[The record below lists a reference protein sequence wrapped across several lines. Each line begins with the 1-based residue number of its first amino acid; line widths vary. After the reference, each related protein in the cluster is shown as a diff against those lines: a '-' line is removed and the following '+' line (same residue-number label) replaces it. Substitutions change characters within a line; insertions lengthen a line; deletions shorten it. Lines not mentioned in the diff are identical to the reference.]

1 MLVRPFSLDMTP
13 GGVPLQIHVSQY
25 DSDQQLALSLF
36 SSQGTLIVP
45 PSGVTAMIRGTK
57 LDGNGI
63 SYSCPLTFEDDVP
76 IVTVQLTKQM
86 TAIAG
91 KNPFEIVLTA
101 TDLAG
106 DTYELPSATFY
117 LKVKRAAMD
126 YDTVDSDS
134 DIMEII
140 DVMSKADQ
148 LIEAA
153 ETIEEA
159 AEEIKKGG
167 YVGHDEMEAL
177 EEDVGQLE
185 NKVNTIQR
193 TLAQKVQGGYV
204 QDSSLYL
211 VTDGSGTL
219 GPFSGMGG
227 GGGGGGGGSSDSTM
241 VMNNTTGW
249 TSTTIAEGGSCVLKV
264 FWSSTEDNLP
274 TGDGTM
280 TVYVDDTAKA
290 SINVAQGDVS
300 IDVSPYLSAGTST
313 VKLTIMD
320 STGNSKSR
328 SFTVTMVSLYLTSA
342 FDWTVIQTGSV
353 IFAYIPY
360 GSISKTVHF
369 KIDGVEIGTTVTTV
383 SGRQLTYTIPTQ
395 THGDHTLEVYMIAT
409 INDVTVTSDSLFY
422 DVIWVTSS
430 NNTPVIAVNDNT
442 TSVQQFTTLSLPYMV
457 YTPASQL
464 SEVSIA
470 VDGTVA
476 STVTVDR
483 TQQSFSYRCNTV
495 GSVTITFQTGTV
507 TKTKNI
513 EVTPLDIDV
522 HAETDSLALYLSS
535 ASRSNR
541 EANPASWVYEN
552 ISCSFSGFNWKSNG
566 WVPDSDGI
574 VALRVSGGAQLTI
587 PYKMFE
593 DDFRATGRTI
603 EIDFATRD
611 VMDYDAPVISC
622 MYGGRGLTVTPQSCR
637 LTSEQSAISM
647 QYKEEEHV
655 RVGFVIEKSSGFRRM
670 YCYIDGIMSGV
681 IQYAADDDFAQTT
694 PVNITVGSSLATID
708 LYTIRV
714 YTNDLTSEQ
723 MKDNWIADTQDGAL
737 LVERYQRNNIYDAY
751 GSIVLSQLPRD
762 LPYMIIECSELPQY
776 KGDKKTVSGRY
787 IDPSNPYRSFTFVGC
802 QIDVQG
808 TSSQYYARKNYKM
821 KFKQGFIMMS
831 SGEIMPTFQLTEE
844 CLPTNVFCMKAD
856 VASSEGANNVELVR
870 LYCKACP
877 YETPAQVENPLL
889 RQGIDGYPIVIF
901 WYDTVNE
908 TTTFLGKYN
917 FNLDKSSEEC
927 FGFVDGDE
935 SWEIKNNT
943 SDMVIWKSDDYTST
957 TTDDKGVTTFNWLND
972 FEARFPD
979 TDPPFEDPSQLQ
991 EFSTWMVGVDP
1002 GQATDAALPSPMTY
1016 GDVTYTNDTAAYRRA
1031 KFRAELSNYVEI
1043 DSALFYYLFTELF
1056 LMVDSRAKNMFPSFI
1071 GAEVE

>member
-1 MLVRPFSLDMTP
+1 MLIRPFSLDMTP
-13 GGVPLQIHVSQY
+13 GGVPLQVHVSQY

-36 SSQGTLIVP
+36 SSQGTLTVP
-45 PSGVTAMIRGTK
+45 PSGVTAKVRGTK
-57 LDGNGI
+57 LDGNGV
-63 SYSCPLTFEDDVP
+63 SYECPLTFEDDVP
-76 IVTVQLTKQM
+76 VVTVQLTEQM

-101 TDLAG
+101 TDLEG
-106 DTYELPSATFY
+106 ETYELPSSTFY

-126 YDTVDSDS
+126 YDTIDSDS
-134 DIMEII
+134 DIMELI
-140 DVMSKADQ
+140 DVMKKADQ
-148 LIEAA
+148 LLEAA
-153 ETIEEA
+153 DTIEEA
-159 AEEIKKGG
+159 AEEIRKGG
-167 YVGHDEMEAL
+167 FVGHEEMEAL
-177 EEDVGQLE
+177 EEDVSELE
-185 NKVNTIQR
+185 NQLAVIQH
-193 TLAQKVQGGYV
+193 TLAQKVQGGFV

-211 VTDGSGTL
+211 VTDGSGSL
-219 GPFSGMGG
+219 GPFSGM
-227 GGGGGGGGSSDSTM
+227 GGGGGGGSSDSTM

-249 TSTTIAEGGSCVLKV
+249 SSTTIAEGGACILS
-264 FWSSTEDNLP
+264 FTWSSLEDGLP
-274 TGDGTM
+274 TGDGTLR
-280 TVYVDDTAKA
+280 VYVDENTKA
-290 SINVAQGDVS
+290 SINVAQGEVS
-300 IDVSPYLSAGTST
+300 IDVSPYLSPGTST
-313 VKLTIMD
+313 VRLTVMD
-320 STGNSKSR
+320 STGNNKSR
-328 SFTVTMVSLYLTSA
+328 SFTITMVSLYLTSA
-342 FDWTVIQTGSV
+342 FDWTVIQTGAV
-353 IFAYIPY
+353 TYAYIPY

-369 KIDGVEIGTTVTTV
+369 KVDGREIGTAVTTV
-383 SGRQLTYTIPTQ
+383 SGRQLTYTIPIQ
-395 THGDHTLEVYMIAT
+395 THGDHTLEVYLTAT
-409 INDVTVTSDSLFY
+409 INGVTVSSDSLFY
-422 DVIWVTSS
+422 DVIWISGS
-430 NNTPVIAVNDNT
+430 NNTPVIAVNDDT
-442 TSVQQFTTLSLPYMV
+442 ESVTQFTTLSLPYMV
-457 YTPASQL
+457 YTPAGQL
-464 SEVSIA
+464 SEVSIF
-470 VDGTVA
+470 VGEEEV

-483 TQQSFSYRCNTV
+483 TQQSFSYRCNAVGSLTISFKT
-495 GSVTITFQTGTV
+495 GSVTKEKTIT
-507 TKTKNI
+507 
-513 EVTPLDIDV
+513 VTPLDIDV

-541 EANPASWVYEN
+541 EADPASWVYEG
-552 ISCSFSGFNWKSNG
+552 IACSFSGFNWRSNG
-566 WVPDSDGI
+566 WVQDPDGI

-593 DDFRATGRTI
+593 DDFRSTGRTI

-681 IQYAADDDFAQTT
+681 IQYAADDDFAQTA
-694 PVNITVGSSLATID
+694 PVDITVGSSLATVD

-751 GSIVLSQLPRD
+751 GTIVLSQLPQD
-762 LPYMIIECSELPQY
+762 LPYMIIECPELPQY

-787 IDPSNPYRSFTFVGC
+787 VDPSDPDRSFSFAGC

-821 KFKQGFIMMS
+821 KFKNGFIMEG
-831 SGEIMPTFQLTEE
+831 SGETVSAFKLTDE
-844 CLPTNVFCMKAD
+844 CLPTSVFCMKAD

-877 YETPAQVENPLL
+877 YETPAQEKNPLV

-908 TTTFLGKYN
+908 ATTFLGRFN
-917 FNLDKSSEEC
+917 FNLDKGAEEC
-927 FGFVDGDE
+927 FGFEDDDE

-957 TTDDKGVTTFNWLND
+957 TTDDKGVTTYNWLND

-979 TDPPFEDPSQLQ
+979 TDPPYEDPAQLQ
-991 EFSTWMVGVDP
+991 EFSTWMVSVDP
-1002 GQATDAALPSPMTY
+1002 GQATNRTLHPSVTY
-1016 GDVTYTNDTAAYRRA
+1016 GDVTYEKDTAAYRRA
-1031 KFRAELSNYVEI
+1031 KFRAELSDYVEI
-1043 DSALFYYLFTELF
+1043 ESALFYYLFTELF
-1056 LMVDSRAKNMFPSFI
+1056 LMVDSRAKNMFPSFMGEAI
-1071 GAEVE
+1071 EP